1 MDLLQ
6 NLLGGGAQ
14 RDEYQEFVNRYERGA
29 PYDGIRGDEALQ
41 RYHQI
46 APQLPPEEYELSA
59 QEAFAR
65 MSPQE
70 RQQFAQ
76 LLSQQA
82 RQQGM
87 RFQDLDGD
95 GVDDRMQQDPRYL
108 AQTMGRMQRQQPG
121 FLEQLL
127 GGAAGGGMGGGVGG
141 AIGSMMGGGGAQR
154 GGAQQGGNMLD
165 NPLAKAAL
173 AGIAA
178 MAAQRMMG
186 GGGNRGGGGF
196 RM

>member
-6 NLLGGGAQ
+6 NLLGGSG
-14 RDEYQEFVNRYERGA
+14 REREEYQDFVNRYDRGA

-41 RYHQI
+41 RYNQI

-59 QEAFAR
+59 EEAFAR
-65 MSPQE
+65 MSPRE

-82 RQQGM
+82 RQQGV

-108 AQTMGRMQRQQPG
+108 AQTMSRMQQQRPG

-127 GGAAGGGMGGGVGG
+127 GGAMGGGMGS
-141 AIGSMMGGGGAQR
+141 AMGSGMQR
-154 GGAQQGGNMLD
+154 GGAQQGNLLD

-173 AGIAA
+173 GGIAA
-178 MAAQRMMG
+178 MALQRMMNNRG
-186 GGGNRGGGGF
+186 NTGGNRGPMGGSGI